1 VAVNLIAPGYVDTE
15 FLSADQRKELARK
28 SPRGALIPPER
39 VARLVNLLILA
50 DEPDMNGA
58 VITLDQGLA

>member
-15 FLSADQRKELARK
+15 YLSPVQRKNLSSK

-39 VARLVNLLILA
+39 VARLVNQLILA
-50 DEPDMNGA
+50 EEPDMNGA